1 MGVFVFAISDI
12 EFLKDACVAESHS
25 GSVFGRTPI
34 CEARSN
40 HNHCRHGPSALI
52 PMKHREFLP
61 SASATSNTAAIRT
74 LAAIAALA
82 SLASLW
88 TAPVA
93 LGDEPKAHI
102 DIGKLPQQATV
113 VEDVIVP
120 VPSEVFGVLDKLG
133 SPNWHDV
140 LRTDKPAIPGSR
152 PETALLLG
160 NVIAEGFIAVEA
172 QDSEQVKKIGKTVL
186 DLSTAIGVRKA
197 VTARSSAI
205 IEFADKKDW
214 PRVRRELDGAL
225 TDVKDAMYE
234 LHDEELAQLVS
245 LGGWLRGTEALAQ
258 VVKRNYTKDS
268 AGLLHQP
275 VLLDYFDR
283 RLSHMSP
290 RLRNDDVVAKIE
302 KRLPE
307 IRPLIGEA
315 DSDISAQSVDQI
327 RDIVHDLVSAISPT
341 PS

>member
-1 MGVFVFAISDI
+1 M
-12 EFLKDACVAESHS
+12 
-25 GSVFGRTPI
+25 
-34 CEARSN
+34 
-40 HNHCRHGPSALI
+40 
-52 PMKHREFLP
+52 
-61 SASATSNTAAIRT
+61 
-74 LAAIAALA
+74 AALTMFA
-82 SLASLW
+82 FPSSPQAM
-88 TAPVA
+88 
-93 LGDEPKAHI
+93 GDEPRQHI
-102 DIGKLPQQATV
+102 DVSKLPQQATS

-140 LRTDKPAIPGSR
+140 LRSEKPAVPSAR

-160 NVIAEGFIAVEA
+160 DVIAEGFIAVEA
-172 QDSEQVKKIGKTVL
+172 QDPEQVKKIGRTVL
-186 DLSTAIGVRKA
+186 DLSAALGVRKA
-197 VTARSSAI
+197 VIARSNAI

-214 PRVRRELDGAL
+214 PRVRTELDGAL
-225 TDVKDAMYE
+225 SDVKQGMDE

-258 VVKRNYTKDS
+258 VVNRNYTKDS

-275 VLLDYFDR
+275 ALLDYFDH
-283 RLSHMSP
+283 RLVHMSP
-290 RLRNDDVVAKIE
+290 HLRSNEVVAKIQ

-315 DSDISAQSVDQI
+315 DSNISQQSVDQI
-327 RDIVHDLVSAISPT
+327 REIVHDLVIAIAPT

>member
-1 MGVFVFAISDI
+1 MS
-12 EFLKDACVAESHS
+12 
-25 GSVFGRTPI
+25 
-34 CEARSN
+34 
-40 HNHCRHGPSALI
+40 
-52 PMKHREFLP
+52 
-61 SASATSNTAAIRT
+61 
-74 LAAIAALA
+74 
-82 SLASLW
+82 
-88 TAPVA
+88 
-93 LGDEPKAHI
+93 
-102 DIGKLPQQATV
+102 KLPQQATS

-140 LRTDKPAIPGSR
+140 LRSEKPAVPSAR

-160 NVIAEGFIAVEA
+160 DVIAEGFIAVEA
-172 QDSEQVKKIGKTVL
+172 QDPEQVKKIGRTVL
-186 DLSTAIGVRKA
+186 DLSAALGVRKA
-197 VTARSSAI
+197 VIARSNAI

-214 PRVRRELDGAL
+214 PRVRTELDGAL
-225 TDVKDAMYE
+225 SDVKQGMDE

-258 VVKRNYTKDS
+258 VVNRNYTKDS

-275 VLLDYFDR
+275 ALLDYFDH
-283 RLSHMSP
+283 RLVHMSP
-290 RLRNDDVVAKIE
+290 HLRSNEVVAKIQ

-315 DSDISAQSVDQI
+315 DSNISQQSVDQI
-327 RDIVHDLVSAISPT
+327 REIVHDLVIAIAPT